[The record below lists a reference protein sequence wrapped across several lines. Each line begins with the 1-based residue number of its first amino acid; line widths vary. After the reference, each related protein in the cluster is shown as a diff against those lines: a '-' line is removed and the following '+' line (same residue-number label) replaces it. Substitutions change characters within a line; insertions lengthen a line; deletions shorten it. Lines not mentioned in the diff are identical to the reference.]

1 MKRLVV
7 VESPTKARTIRKF
20 LPAGYQVE
28 ASMGHVRDLPSSAAE
43 IPESVKKEKWARLGV
58 NVEDGFTPLYI
69 VPADKRKTVKMLKD
83 ALKDADELYLAT
95 DEDREGESIGW
106 HLLQVLKPKVP
117 VRRMVFHEITKEA
130 ILRALDETRDLDTRL
145 VDAQEARRI
154 LDRLVG
160 YSVSPVLWRK
170 VAPKLSAGRVQS
182 VAVRVLVER
191 EWERL
196 DFVKAAYNDLSAAL
210 EQGGTRFEARMSHLG
225 EQRLATGKDFDE
237 KTGTLKATG
246 AAAPLM
252 LSDEAARALAGRLKD
267 GPWRVSSVEQ
277 KKTTRKPGAPFI
289 TSTLQQEANRKL
301 GMSARR
307 TMQTAQKLY
316 EQGHITYM
324 RTDSPTLS
332 QEALDAARAA
342 VDRRYGKEFLSPA
355 PRQFSAKV
363 RNAQEAHEAIRPAGT
378 QMRTRSE
385 IGLSGDEGAVYDLIW
400 KRTVASQ
407 MADARLLQTRALILA
422 SEGTADASTFR
433 ASGQVVEFAGFFRA
447 FVEGKDDPGAALDDR
462 DNPLPALA
470 ENDRPACR
478 AVEAQGHETKP
489 PARYTDASLVQKL
502 EAEGVGRPSTYASI
516 LDTIVFRG
524 YVTRVGNQL
533 VPTFTAFA
541 TTNLLEKNFERL
553 VDTQFTARMEA
564 ELDGIAGGEESMRPY
579 LERFFNGADGLDAQV
594 AAGNDAIDPR
604 EISTI
609 RHAKW
614 DPYIVRVGRYGPYA
628 VGPDEEKRGSLPPDA
643 APADVTRED
652 IEALLDAGGDE
663 RVVGI
668 HPEAGLP
675 ILLKQGPYGPYVQL
689 GDDDD
694 LPPGTKAAKGAPKP
708 KRASLAKG
716 TLLDAVDLTMAVDL
730 LRLPRTVGEHPETGK
745 PILANL
751 GRFGPYV
758 QHERTFASLKAGEDD
773 VLTVTLERALDLI
786 ANKARKNEPLRRL
799 GDHPVTGS
807 PVEVFEGRYGAY
819 VKHEKTNATIP
830 KEIDKDA
837 LTLDEA
843 VVLITEKD
851 GAPATPKK
859 AAKKPAAKKP
869 AAKKAPAKKP
879 TAKKPAAKKAAT
891 KTPAVRKAP
900 AKKAVPEATPSR
912 LRNAS

>member
-43 IPESVKKEKWARLGV
+43 IPAAVKGEKWARLGV
-58 NVEDGFTPLYI
+58 NVADGFTPLYV
-69 VPADKRKTVKMLKD
+69 VPADKRKTVKQLKD

-117 VRRMVFHEITKEA
+117 VKRMVFHEITKEA
-130 ILRALDETRDLDTRL
+130 ILRALDETRELDTRL

-196 DFVKAAYNDLSAAL
+196 DFISATYNDLTATL
-210 EQGGTRFEARMSHLG
+210 EQGGTRFEAKMTHLG
-225 EQRLATGKDFDE
+225 EQRLASGKDFDE
-237 KTGTLKATG
+237 TTGKLKANASVLPL
-246 AAAPLM
+246 AAA
-252 LSDEAARALAGRLKD
+252 DAEALARRLKD
-267 GPWRVSSVEQ
+267 GPWRVSAVEQ
-277 KKTTRKPGAPFI
+277 KKATRRPGAPFI

-332 QEALDAARAA
+332 QEALDAARTA
-342 VDRRYGKEFLSPA
+342 VERRYGREYLSPK

-378 QMRTRSE
+378 KMQTRSE
-385 IGLSGDEGAVYDLIW
+385 IGLSGDEGALYDLIW

-407 MADARLLQTRALILA
+407 MADARLLQTRATLLA
-422 SEGTADASTFR
+422 SEGTDDAATFR

-447 FVEGKDDPGAALDDR
+447 YVEGKDDPGAALDDR
-462 DNPLPALA
+462 DNPLPALK
-470 ENDRPACR
+470 ENDRPDCR
-478 AVEAQGHETKP
+478 TVDAIGHETKP

-541 TTNLLEKNFERL
+541 TTNLLEKNFETL
-553 VDTQFTARMEA
+553 VDTQFTAKMET
-564 ELDGIAGGEESMRPY
+564 ELDEIASGEEETRPY
-579 LERFFNGADGLDAQV
+579 LERFFNGTNGLEAQV

-614 DPYIVRVGRYGPYA
+614 APYVVRVGRYGPYTA
-628 VGPDEEKRGSLPPDA
+628 NPEDETKRGSLPPDA

-652 IEALLDAGGDE
+652 LEAMLDAGGDE
-663 RVVGI
+663 RIVGI
-668 HPEAGLP
+668 HPEHNLP

-689 GDDDD
+689 GEDDADA
-694 LPPGTKAAKGAPKP
+694 PKGAPKP

-716 TLLDAVDLTMAVDL
+716 TPLDAVDLEMAVQL
-730 LRLPRTVGEHPETGK
+730 LILPRLLGEHPETGK
-745 PILANL
+745 PVLANV

-758 QHERTFASLKAGEDD
+758 QHERTFANMKESSGDD
-773 VLTVTLERALDLI
+773 VYTVGLDRALELI
-786 ANKARKNEPLRRL
+786 AAKAQRNAPLRRL
-799 GDHPVTGS
+799 GDHPVTGA
-807 PVEVFEGRYGAY
+807 PVEVFEGRYGPY
-819 VKHEKTNATIP
+819 VKHDKTNATIP
-830 KEIDKDA
+830 KEMDKDA
-837 LTLDEA
+837 ITLAEA
-843 VVLITEKD
+843 VALITDKA
-851 GAPATPKK
+851 GAPAPKK
-859 AAKKPAAKKP
+859 KAAPKKAAAKKPAAKKKP
-869 AAKKAPAKKP
+869 ATKKPVAKK
-879 TAKKPAAKKAAT
+879 TA
-891 KTPAVRKAP
+891 
-900 AKKAVPEATPSR
+900 ATPST
-912 LRNAS
+912 LRKAS

>member
-43 IPESVKKEKWARLGV
+43 IPAGVKGEKWARLGV
-58 NVEDGFTPLYI
+58 NVAEGFAPLYV

-106 HLLQVLKPKVP
+106 HLLQVLNPKVP
-117 VRRMVFHEITKEA
+117 VKRMVFHEITKEA

-154 LDRLVG
+154 VDRLVG

-196 DFVKAAYNDLSAAL
+196 DFVSAAYTDLSATL
-210 EQGGTRFEARMSHLG
+210 EQGGTRFEAKMTHRG

-237 KTGTLKATG
+237 KTGTLK
-246 AAAPLM
+246 P
-252 LSDEAARALAGRLKD
+252 AAREALMMSPEDAAGLAARLKD
-267 GPWRVSSVEQ
+267 GPWRVATVEQ
-277 KKTTRKPGAPFI
+277 KKATRKAGAPFI

-332 QEALDAARAA
+332 QEALDAARTA
-342 VDRRYGKEFLSPA
+342 VERRYGKEFLSPA

-385 IGLSGDEGAVYDLIW
+385 IGLSGDEGALYDLVW

-407 MADARLLQTRALILA
+407 MADARLLQTRATVLA

-433 ASGQVVEFAGFFRA
+433 ASGQVVEFPGFFRA
-447 FVEGKDDPGAALDDR
+447 YVEGRDDPSAALDDR

-470 ENDRPACR
+470 VGDRPACR
-478 AVEAQGHETKP
+478 SVEAETHHTRP

-564 ELDGIAGGEESMRPY
+564 ELDEIAGGDEQTRPY
-579 LERFFNGADGLDAQV
+579 LERFFNGAEGLEAQV

-609 RHAKW
+609 RHARW
-614 DPYIVRVGRYGPYA
+614 APYVVRVGRYGPYA
-628 VGPDEEKRGSLPPDA
+628 ANPEDETKRGSLPPDA
-643 APADVTRED
+643 IPADLTRED

-689 GDDDD
+689 GEDDE
-694 LPPGTKAAKGAPKP
+694 LAPGTKAAKGAPKP
-708 KRASLAKG
+708 KRASLEKG
-716 TLLDAVDLTMAVDL
+716 TPLDAVDLDMAVRL
-730 LRLPRTVGEHPETGK
+730 LILPRTVGEHPETGK
-745 PILANL
+745 PILANM

-758 QHERTFASLKAGEDD
+758 QHERTFASLKAGSDD
-773 VLTVTLERALDLI
+773 DIYTVSLERALELI
-786 ANKARKNEPLRRL
+786 AQKAQKNAPLRRL

-807 PVEVFEGRYGAY
+807 PVEVFEGRYGPY

-837 LTLDEA
+837 ITLEEA
-843 VVLITEKD
+843 VAIITDKA
-851 GAPATPKK
+851 GAPAPKK
-859 AAKKPAAKKP
+859 APAAKKPAAKKP
-869 AAKKAPAKKP
+869 AAKKPAAKKPAVKKAVAKKP
-879 TAKKPAAKKAAT
+879 TTRP
-891 KTPAVRKAP
+891 AP
-900 AKKAVPEATPSR
+900 AATPSR

>member
-43 IPESVKKEKWARLGV
+43 IPEAVKKEKWARLGV
-58 NVEDGFTPLYI
+58 NVDDGFTPLYV
-69 VPADKRKTVKMLKD
+69 VPADKRKTVKLLKD
-83 ALKDADELYLAT
+83 ALKGADELYLAT

-106 HLLQVLKPKVP
+106 HLLQVLQPKVP
-117 VRRMVFHEITKEA
+117 VKRMVFHEITKEA

-170 VAPKLSAGRVQS
+170 IAPKLSAGRVQS

-196 DFVKAAYNDLSAAL
+196 DFMSATYTDLAATL
-210 EQGGTRFEARMSHLG
+210 EQGGTRFEAKMTHLG
-225 EQRLATGKDFDE
+225 ERRLATGKDFDE
-237 KTGTLKATG
+237 NTGNLKKGADVLAL
-246 AAAPLM
+246 AAA
-252 LSDEAARALAGRLKD
+252 DGGALAVRLKD
-267 GPWRVSSVEQ
+267 GPWRVSDVEQ
-277 KKTTRKPGAPFI
+277 KKTTRSPGAPFI

-332 QEALDAARAA
+332 TEALDAARAA
-342 VDRRYGKEFLSPA
+342 VERRYGKEFLSPQ

-378 QMRTRSE
+378 KMQTRAE
-385 IGLSGDEGAVYDLIW
+385 LGLSGDEGAVYDLVW

-407 MADARLLQTRALILA
+407 MAVARLLQTRATILA
-422 SEGTADASTFR
+422 SEGTPDASTFR
-433 ASGQVVEFAGFFRA
+433 ASGQVVEFPGFFRA
-447 FVEGKDDPGAALDDR
+447 YVEGKDDPSAALDDR
-462 DNPLPALA
+462 DNPLPVLA
-470 ENDRPACR
+470 VNDRPACR
-478 AVEAQGHETKP
+478 AVEAVRHETKP

-541 TTNLLEKNFERL
+541 TTNLLEKNFEKL
-553 VDTQFTARMEA
+553 VDTQFTARMES
-564 ELDGIAGGEESMRPY
+564 ELDEIAGGDEQTRPY
-579 LERFFNGADGLDAQV
+579 LERFFNGADGLQAQI
-594 AAGNDAIDPR
+594 AAGNETIDPR
-604 EISTI
+604 GISTI

-614 DPYIVRVGRYGPYA
+614 DPYEIRVGRYGPYA
-628 VGPDEEKRGSLPPDA
+628 AGPDDDKRGSLPPDL

-652 IEALLDAGGDE
+652 LEAVLDAGGDE

-689 GDDDD
+689 GEDEE
-694 LPPGTKAAKGAPKP
+694 LPPGTKPAKGAPKP

-716 TLLDAVDLTMAVDL
+716 TPLDAVDVAMAVDL
-730 LRLPRTVGEHPETGK
+730 LRLPRAIGEHPETGK
-745 PILANL
+745 PIVSNL

-758 QHERTFASLKAGEDD
+758 QHERTFASLKDGVDD
-773 VLTVTLERALDLI
+773 VLTVTLERALELI
-786 ANKARKNEPLRRL
+786 AQKAQKNAPLRRL
-799 GDHPVTGS
+799 GEHPVTGE
-807 PVEVFEGRYGAY
+807 PVEIYEGRYGAY

-830 KEIDKDA
+830 KEVDKDT
-837 LTLDEA
+837 LTLADA
-843 VVLITEKD
+843 LVLVAAKEIT
-851 GAPATPKK
+851 APVKKAPPKK
-859 AAKKPAAKKP
+859 PAAKKAPAKKPAAKKP
-869 AAKKAPAKKP
+869 AAKKAAP
-879 TAKKPAAKKAAT
+879 
-891 KTPAVRKAP
+891 RKAP
-900 AKKAVPEATPSR
+900 VKKAVPEATEST
-912 LRNAS
+912 LRKAG

>member
-28 ASMGHVRDLPSSAAE
+28 ASMGHIRDLPSSAAE
-43 IPESVKKEKWARLGV
+43 IPAAVKSEKWARLGV
-58 NVEDGFTPLYI
+58 NVEDGFTPLYV
-69 VPADKRKTVKMLKD
+69 VPADKRKTVKALKD
-83 ALKDADELYLAT
+83 ALKGADELYLAT

-106 HLLQVLKPKVP
+106 HLLQVLNPKVP
-117 VRRMVFHEITKEA
+117 VKRMVFHEITKEA

-196 DFVKAAYNDLSAAL
+196 DFVSAGYHDLAATL
-210 EQGGTRFEARMSHLG
+210 EQGGTRFEAKMTHLG
-225 EQRLATGKDFDE
+225 ARRLATGKDFDE
-237 KTGTLKATG
+237 KTGKLKAGPEVLPLTG
-246 AAAPLM
+246 
-252 LSDEAARALAGRLKD
+252 DDARALAGRLKD
-267 GPWRVSSVEQ
+267 GPWRVSNVEQ
-277 KKTTRKPGAPFI
+277 KKTTRKPGPPFI

-332 QEALDAARAA
+332 TEALDAARAA
-342 VDRRYGKEFLSPA
+342 VDRRYGKEFLSPS

-407 MADARLLQTRALILA
+407 MADARLLQTRAAILA
-422 SEGTADASTFR
+422 SEGTADESTFR
-433 ASGQVVEFAGFFRA
+433 ASGQVVEFPGFFRA
-447 FVEGKDDPGAALDDR
+447 YVEGKDDPGAALDDR
-462 DNPLPALA
+462 DNPLPALK

-478 AVEAQGHETKP
+478 SVDAVGHETKP

-553 VDTQFTARMEA
+553 VDTQFTAKMEA
-564 ELDGIAGGEESMRPY
+564 DLDGIAGGTETMRPY
-579 LERFFNGADGLDAQV
+579 LERFYNGTEGLDAQV
-594 AAGNDAIDPR
+594 TAGNDVIDPR

-652 IEALLDAGGDE
+652 IEALLDAGGEE

-689 GDDDD
+689 GDDDV
-694 LPPGTKAAKGAPKP
+694 LEPGTKPVKGAPKP

-716 TLLDAVDLTMAVDL
+716 TPLDAVDLAMAVDL

-773 VLTVTLERALDLI
+773 VLTVTLDRALELI
-786 ANKARKNEPLRRL
+786 AQKAHKNAPLRRL

-807 PVEVFEGRYGAY
+807 PVEVYEGRYGPY

-830 KEIDKDA
+830 KDA
-837 LTLDEA
+837 TAEAITLEQA
-843 VVLITEKD
+843 VFLITEKD
-851 GAPATPKK
+851 GGPPTPKK
-859 AAKKPAAKKP
+859 AAAKKPAAKKP
-869 AAKKAPAKKP
+869 AVKKAV
-879 TAKKPAAKKAAT
+879 AKKPAAKKPAT
-891 KTPAVRKAP
+891 KKATPK
-900 AKKAVPEATPSR
+900 ATPSTP
-912 LRNAS
+912 RNVG